1 MPTFLHI
8 NKIYIY
14 IYKDSFILR
23 IMQVHYFWIYQIFSR
38 VFFIIRPFQ
47 DIDNDIIHN
56 NSTHQ
61 SCPIIMYQYDNT
73 SHMNEWYPFSN
84 KQHDDL
90 NLKYI
95 MSCLYSTNLSQVVI
109 RGILTILHAV
119 KDRPVIN
126 IAVLFISINAKTTIV
141 HVSNNSWGIIFFFF
155 ASSLCLNK

>member
-1 MPTFLHI
+1 MIFMPTFLHI

-14 IYKDSFILR
+14 IYSLITR
-23 IMQVHYFWIYQIFSR
+23 IMQVHYFLIYHIFSR

-61 SCPIIMYQYDNT
+61 SCPIIMYQYHNT

-90 NLKYI
+90 NSKYI

-141 HVSNNSWGIIFFFF
+141 YVSNNSWGIIFFFLHRVY
-155 ASSLCLNK
+155 A